1 MSSLLRR
8 LRDRKL
14 VQWGLAYLAGAWG
27 LLEVIDFVADNFA
40 WPGAVV
46 RGATVTLAMG
56 FLVTLVL
63 AWYHGEKGQQKVTA
77 VEGALLFVL
86 IAATGAGIVLIV
98 PGSEKP
104 PNEPGHV
111 APVAA
116 STAKLAVLPFRTL
129 SEDPEDAYFA
139 EGITEDIQAALGS
152 AGDLRVISST
162 SSMRY
167 RERGDST
174 LREIAS
180 ELGVNLVLEGTV
192 RRGGDRVLVVAHLAD
207 ASADE
212 EVWSDSFD
220 RELTASAIFDIQR
233 DIATDIARALHSRH
247 HLELAT
253 RPHLTESLEAYNH
266 YLRGRHFFGRGGAD
280 GLARSIKEYQR
291 AIALDPAFALA
302 HAALGT
308 SWLSSAHFGNP
319 PHEVFPR
326 GLEAAKR
333 ALDLDSTVAEAYTV
347 LADTRFHYEWD
358 WDGAERAFRRGLT
371 LNPSHAEA
379 HWWYAGYL
387 AAVGRFDE
395 AFDQLE
401 LGREVDPVSP
411 FISAFGARIYYWAG
425 RYDEAAAEAQRAL
438 ELAPDISYAH
448 LALGFANIGLGRLE
462 EAVQAMERAAPPDGP
477 GPQYA
482 LATALARAGRPERAR
497 ALLRS
502 SQASADQGYYPPYH
516 EAFVLAA
523 LGEREAA
530 LARLEAATETR
541 DAELIWVNVEPA
553 FASLREEPRFRALV
567 RKMGLDP
574 GAEPAW
580 LASADKV
587 DTPSPLT
594 SPTLR

>member
-27 LLEVIDFVADNFA
+27 LLEVIEFVADNFA

-46 RGATVTLAMG
+46 RGAAVTLAAG

-63 AWYHGEKGQQKVTA
+63 AWYHGEKGHQRVTA
-77 VEGALLFVL
+77 VEGALLIVL
-86 IAATGAGIVLIV
+86 IAATGAGIAAIA

-104 PNEPGHV
+104 PNEPGHA
-111 APVAA
+111 APAAA
-116 STAKLAVLPFRTL
+116 STTKLAVLPFRTL

-139 EGITEDIQAALGS
+139 EGITEDIQAALGR

-167 RERGDST
+167 RERGDRT

-180 ELGVNLVLEGTV
+180 ELDVDLVLEGTV

-253 RPHLTESLEAYNH
+253 GPRPTESLEAYNH
-266 YLRGRHFFGRGGAD
+266 YLRGRYFFGRGGPD
-280 GLARSIKEYQR
+280 GLARSIEEYQR

-302 HAALGT
+302 HAALGA
-308 SWLSSAHFGNP
+308 SWLASAHFGSP

-326 GLEAAKR
+326 GIEAASE
-333 ALDLDSTVAEAYTV
+333 ALRLDSTVAEAYTV
-347 LADTRFHYEWD
+347 LADSRFHYEWD
-358 WDGAERAFRRGLT
+358 WDGAERAFRRGLA

-401 LGREVDPVSP
+401 LGREMDPVSP
-411 FISAFGARIYYWAG
+411 IGLAFGARVHYWAG
-425 RYDEAAAEAQRAL
+425 RYDEAAAQARRAL
-438 ELAPDISYAH
+438 ELDPDMSYAH
-448 LALGFANIGLGRLE
+448 LALGFARTGLGRLE
-462 EAVQAMERAAPPDGP
+462 EAVQAMELVAPPDGP
-477 GPQYA
+477 GPRYA
-482 LATALARAGRPERAR
+482 LATALARAGRPQHAR

-502 SQASADQGYYPPYH
+502 LQASADRGYHPPYH

-523 LGEREAA
+523 LGERDAA

-541 DAELIWVNVEPA
+541 DAELVWVNVEPA
-553 FASLREEPRFRALV
+553 FDSLREDPRFRALV
-567 RKMGLDP
+567 REMGLDP
-574 GAEPAW
+574 GAEPVR
-580 LASADKV
+580 LAPAGG
-587 DTPSPLT
+587 P
-594 SPTLR
+594 